1 MVAEKTRGYITLL
14 PRDYNTPLIS
24 GHISGVILGHLGFHG
39 ICRRWVL
46 LPPTWLSD
54 PASRPF
60 PSSMRGSTKIA
71 VFCFQKPRKQSNGCT
86 IHLYRCI
93 LLLIP
98 VADCTSLLYYRFT
111 STFNSPRTGDDW
123 RVVLY
128 FAKYRCFND
137 KRANIH
143 PHKDSTFF
151 ALLLV
156 HHISSAPFTMKM
168 NPMQAGKYILHGSC
182 GYKCCY

>member
-1 MVAEKTRGYITLL
+1 MVYVEDGFCCHLLGDPTLL
-14 PRDYNTPLIS
+14 ADPFHHPW
-24 GHISGVILGHLGFHG
+24 GVQKSPFF
-39 ICRRWVL
+39 
-46 LPPTWLSD
+46 
-54 PASRPF
+54 ASK
-60 PSSMRGSTKIA
+60 SQGKE
-71 VFCFQKPRKQSNGCT
+71 SNGCT

-98 VADCTSLLYYRFT
+98 VADCTSLLYRFT
-111 STFNSPRTGDDW
+111 TFNSHRTGDDSSST
-123 RVVLY
+123 VLC
-128 FAKYRCFND
+128 KISLLQR
-137 KRANIH
+137 RANIH

-182 GYKCCY
+182 CYKCCY